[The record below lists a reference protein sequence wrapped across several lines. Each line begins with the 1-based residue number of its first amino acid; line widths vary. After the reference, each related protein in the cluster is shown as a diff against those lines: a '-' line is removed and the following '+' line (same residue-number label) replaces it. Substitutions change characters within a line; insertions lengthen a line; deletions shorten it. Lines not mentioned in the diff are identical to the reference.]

1 MQKDADSSLDE
12 ICIAR
17 LLEERGLKLQD
28 KVQDLTL
35 TIMEFKIK
43 NTKSVN
49 QNSDSVDIKF
59 SKRLGA
65 VREELEQYNLSV
77 DKLQKTVLE
86 RYKYKSNQKGKKKK

>member
-12 ICIAR
+12 ICFAP